1 MSGYEH
7 VATKAELERLGDP
20 SDLRLVLAN
29 LYHDAAVPLNVRI
42 NALVSL
48 ASFPSPEGKALLE
61 KVIASRDTSDIV
73 RRPALMAYGAG
84 FRDESVPL
92 IKRFLAHTD
101 LHTRN
106 AAAKTLGQIPSPAAR
121 EALRTRLPQESEPL
135 VRSTIQAA
143 LVR

>member
-7 VATKAELERLGDP
+7 VATKEELERLGDP
-20 SDLRLVLAN
+20 RDLRVVLAA
-29 LYHDAAVPLNVRI
+29 LYHDAGVPLNVRI
-42 NALVSL
+42 NALTSL

-61 KVIASRDTSDIV
+61 KVIASRETSDIV
-73 RRPALMAYGAG
+73 RRPALLAYGAG
-84 FRDESVPL
+84 FHDEAVPL
-92 IKRFLAHTD
+92 VKRYLDHTD

-106 AAAKTLGQIPSPAAR
+106 AAARSLGRIPSPAAR
-121 EALRTRLPQESEPL
+121 EALRTRLPQEPEPL